1 MRQRIKLKGDRE
13 GDCEK
18 KRERE
23 GAKENN
29 EKKQKTKCKR
39 VKGKKSFVF
48 RNIKRAKY
56 NPSL

>member
-29 EKKQKTKCKR
+29 EKKTK
-39 VKGKKSFVF
+39 KKM
-48 RNIKRAKY
+48 
-56 NPSL
+56 